1 MKNTSIAIALLAC
14 TTFAHGADIELHI
27 EIPTLDVAEY
37 HRPYVAAWL
46 ETDEGQFVANLS
58 VWYDQKL
65 RNNEGEKWLK
75 DMRQWWRKSGRTT
88 QVPVEG
94 ITGATRPVGT
104 HTLTYSTQASPFSEL
119 SPGQYQLRVEAA
131 REVGGREMVTVP
143 FPWPHTS
150 TVRFTQSG
158 DSELGTVQLIIT
170 P

>member
-1 MKNTSIAIALLAC
+1 MKNTTIIFALLAC
-14 TTFAHGADIELHI
+14 TTFAHAGDIELNI
-27 EIPTLDVAEY
+27 EVPALDVAEY

-46 ETDEGQFVANLS
+46 ETQEGQFVANLS

-104 HTLTYSTQASPFSEL
+104 HTLTYSTQAAPFSEL
-119 SPGQYQLRVEAA
+119 NPGQYQLRVEAA
-131 REVGGREMVTVP
+131 REVGGREMVTLP
-143 FPWPHTS
+143 FAWPLTE
-150 TVRFTQSG
+150 TTQFKQAG
-158 DSELGTVQLIIT
+158 TAELGTVQLTIK